1 MASSDNDSSDNDS
14 RLSAAE
20 LARAAMVAV
29 GELTGYRPEAATA
42 LDWDDDSDAWLVT
55 VEVLELSRVPNTTD
69 VIGAYE
75 VRLDPQGSLRGYR
88 RVRRY
93 SRGETREE

>member
-1 MASSDNDSSDNDS
+1 MANSNDNG

-29 GELTGYRPEAATA
+29 EELTGYGSEAATA
-42 LDWDDDSDAWLVT
+42 LEWNNDSETWNVT
-55 VEVLELSRVPNTTD
+55 VEVLELARVPNTTD

-75 VRLDPQGSLRGYR
+75 VRLDPQGALHGYKRLRR
-88 RVRRY
+88 FA
-93 SRGETREE
+93 RGESRDED